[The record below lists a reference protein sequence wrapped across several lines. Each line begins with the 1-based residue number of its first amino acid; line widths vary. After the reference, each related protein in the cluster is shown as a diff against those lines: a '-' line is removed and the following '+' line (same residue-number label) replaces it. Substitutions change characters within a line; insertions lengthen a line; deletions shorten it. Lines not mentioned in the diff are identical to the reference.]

1 MPFLR
6 KYVSATGL
14 VYVPIRKA
22 GSRDFATSSDWTPAA
37 GDVKVSNGAI
47 NVSNIFYLP
56 TYANGAWAFDL
67 NGSTYWPSGAVQV
80 IVIDSATKAVEDTC
94 FLVESFGHSSANH
107 KVDYTDGVAF
117 GITRLAS
124 IYHADIKFVRD
135 QANTQDEY
143 TVAWYKDGLRV
154 TSGITSPVL
163 RITNRSAGTELR
175 AGGMTQIA
183 STGLYKWDEGT
194 YRATLGE
201 SLVVVAEATIDGATR
216 QDSRLITRD
225 SVQSV

>member
-14 VYVPIRKA
+14 VHVPIRKA
-22 GSRDFATSSDWTPAA
+22 GSRDFATDSDWTPAA

-47 NVSNIFYLP
+47 NVSNILYLP
-56 TYANGAWAFDL
+56 TYDDGLWVFDL
-67 NGSTYWPSGAVQV
+67 NGSTYWPSGAAQV

-94 FLVESFGHSSANH
+94 FLVESFGHNSANH
-107 KVDYTDGVAF
+107 KVDYGDGVAF
-117 GITRLAS
+117 GISRLAS
-124 IYHADIKFVRD
+124 IYSADIKFVRD

-143 TVAWYKDGLRV
+143 IVAWSKNGLRV

-175 AGGMTQIA
+175 AGSMTQIA

-194 YRATLGE
+194 YRASLGE
-201 SLVVVAEATIDGATR
+201 ALIITAEATIDGATR
-216 QDSRLITRD
+216 QYSRLITRD